1 MITLSTDNTTAPVL
15 LGDGWRHF
23 RNALRTIG
31 GDGEDDVK
39 EVAFESKKKRGRTQ
53 QNTNK
58 YNVARELYLY
68 FGENNSHYQ
77 CTILFMTVFVIY
89 LGLR

>member
-1 MITLSTDNTTAPVL
+1 MGGGISETRSGL
-15 LGDGWRHF
+15 LVV
-23 RNALRTIG
+23 T
-31 GDGEDDVK
+31 GEDEVK